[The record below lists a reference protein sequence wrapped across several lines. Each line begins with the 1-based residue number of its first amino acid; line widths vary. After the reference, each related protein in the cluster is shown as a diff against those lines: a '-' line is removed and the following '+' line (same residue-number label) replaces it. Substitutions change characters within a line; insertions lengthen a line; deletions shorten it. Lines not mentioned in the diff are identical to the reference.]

1 MYIRVNTEEIRKRSD
16 IKAPKASLTKLM
28 LPSKPLYLQTVAEI
42 DIVTSQETLFSYYA
56 ELTFDLMSMPLTASP
71 QTRRTLTPTP
81 TSPTCAKNKH

>member
-1 MYIRVNTEEIRKRSD
+1 
-16 IKAPKASLTKLM
+16 M

-71 QTRRTLTPTP
+71 QHAYPIATIFIKKTYRIYYCREWERHDK
-81 TSPTCAKNKH
+81 ARAGRK